1 MTGENNLGRD
11 LASIDA
17 FYKKNPELNVKA
29 PMTETH
35 SLGDW
40 EDKFI
45 DQIETCLD
53 ADAHGPLLPG
63 IMFKDIEHIARRMVP
78 IAHEL
83 LLAQKEGFRREI
95 KEAMKDITAHLEPGM
110 NPRTQE
116 EVATKITNYNY
127 ALNDLL
133 TKLDTNGI

>member
-95 KEAMKDITAHLEPGM
+95 EGMRESSALALDINHPARIRKE
-110 NPRTQE
+110 N
-116 EVATKITNYNY
+116 TNEI
-127 ALNDLL
+127 LDFLL
-133 TKLDTNGI
+133 TKLDTNRP

>member
-40 EDKFI
+40 EEEFDEKF
-45 DQIETCLD
+45 
-53 ADAHGPLLPG
+53 PLKYSSEPKPLM
-63 IMFKDIEHIARRMVP
+63 ISCTEHHAPASPTELKNFIRS
-78 IAHEL
+78 L

-95 KEAMKDITAHLEPGM
+95 EYMKNGVKHTHMGGCFDCSKD
-110 NPRTQE
+110 
-116 EVATKITNYNY
+116 EV
-127 ALNDLL
+127 LNKLL